1 MNSLRDRWL
10 TLRSDQSGLTLVE
23 LLIAMLLFSIL
34 SGVLLSSLIATRNST
49 QATQQQHEHHVR
61 PHDEVKQQ
69 MCLLTCLDPHARLAL
84 AA

>member
-49 QATQQQHEHHVR
+49 QATQQQHDINQE
-61 PHDEVKQQ
+61 
-69 MCLLTCLDPHARLAL
+69 ARQGKTETVHIFKPLFMAS
-84 AA
+84 